1 MPYAAAT
8 RALVTLCNQT
18 SALPITVTQVRTKI
32 RQARVVDP
40 FLDDLYA
47 VVHELTDASA
57 LYTEY
62 TTDNED
68 RFGPDFRSSSR
79 EEVELIARIR
89 AASNKLQSLT
99 LEWTAYLLDN
109 QRNYG
114 GHIVDPITATVS
126 DQPLPA
132 PTAPR

>member
-8 RALVTLCNQT
+8 RALVTLCNQA
-18 SALPITVTQVRTKI
+18 SSIPAIITNVRTKI
-32 RQARVVDP
+32 RHAKVVDP
-40 FLDDLYA
+40 FLDQLYETIG
-47 VVHELTDASA
+47 ELTTAA
-57 LYTEY
+57 VLYTEY
-62 TTDNED
+62 TTENEE

-79 EEVELIARIR
+79 EEVELIASIR

-109 QRNYG
+109 QQNYG
-114 GHIVDPITATVS
+114 GHIIDPITATVS

-132 PTAPR
+132 PPAPH